1 MEKKNE
7 IAILIAEDDLN
18 LGVVLKDFLNMQG
31 YRAVLCRDGNEALE
45 AFNDYAFDVCILDVM
60 MPKKDGFT
68 LAKDIRKLNAEI
80 PIVFLT
86 AKSLQED
93 LIKGFK
99 TGCDDYITK
108 PFSTEELSLRLQAIL
123 KRCVRKGTPVK
134 LMGQRV
140 TIGKFVFDQA
150 SLMLKSDDYQKRLT
164 PKEAGLLKLLVENQN
179 QILRREVAMSEVW
192 EESSYFISRSMDVF
206 IARLRKYLS
215 SDPSISIVN
224 VHGSGFMLQ
233 ILDEDEQD

>member
-1 MEKKNE
+1 MNE
-7 IAILIAEDDLN
+7 NITILIAEDDLN
-18 LGVVLKDFLNMQG
+18 LGLVLKDFLSMQG
-31 YRAVLCRDGNEALE
+31 YNTVLCRDGNEALE
-45 AFNDYAFDVCILDVM
+45 VFKKSVFSLCVLDIM
-60 MPKKDGFT
+60 MPKKDGFE
-68 LAKDIRKLNAEI
+68 LAKAIRKIDADI

-108 PFSTEELSLRLQAIL
+108 PFSTEELNYRIKAIL
-123 KRCVRKGTPVK
+123 RRCTSRGTPAK
-134 LMGQRV
+134 LGNARIN
-140 TIGKFVFDQA
+140 IGKFEFDQGNL
-150 SLMLKSDDYQKRLT
+150 SLVAEGFSKRLT
-164 PKEAGLLKLLVENQN
+164 RKEAELLKLLIEHKN

-192 EESSYFISRSMDVF
+192 DESNYFISRSMDVF
-206 IARLRKYLS
+206 ITRLRKYLS

-233 ILDEDEQD
+233 VFNHEGEQE